1 MIYYFSCCTRG
12 LFWLGFATE
21 TSHIGKPSRQSLVP
35 DLGQAGN
42 TFTGPTYCLC
52 GCKGVSNG
60 ICRGRGQEAV
70 GKEGESERLARCRRQ
85 LDAALTLT
93 KLFACVSHSG

>member
-21 TSHIGKPSRQSLVP
+21 TSHIGKPSRQPLVP

-52 GCKGVSNG
+52 GCKGECQMG
-60 ICRGRGQEAV
+60 YAG
-70 GKEGESERLARCRRQ
+70 EGDRKQ
-85 LDAALTLT
+85 
-93 KLFACVSHSG
+93 